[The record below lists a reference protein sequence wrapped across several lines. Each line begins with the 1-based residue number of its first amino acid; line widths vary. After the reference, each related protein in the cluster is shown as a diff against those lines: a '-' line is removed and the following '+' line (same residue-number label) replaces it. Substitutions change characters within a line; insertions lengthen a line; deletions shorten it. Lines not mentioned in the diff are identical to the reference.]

1 MHSTDLKGSCLLVH
15 TVNLVHFPQRPFSI
29 LSVACMQMARAAMGC
44 PALYYNRQLDFTL
57 ERSAV
62 LCCDYIFK
70 VIWEQYFN
78 SSWTLTFRSSSTKI
92 NIKGLL
98 ILMAFRSSSIK
109 INIKRLLI
117 LMASVDRIST
127 VAVQAMWACICTYR
141 QVCRYYQTYFYVY
154 MYYIM
159 YKFYILNIYICLY
172 IFISACCCLVYH
184 GHTCT
189 NAKSY

>member
-29 LSVACMQMARAAMGC
+29 LSVVCMQMARAAMGC

-62 LCCDYIFK
+62 LCCDFIFK

-78 SSWTLTFRSSSTKI
+78 SLWTLTFRSSSIKI

-98 ILMAFRSSSIK
+98 ILMA
-109 INIKRLLI
+109 
-117 LMASVDRIST
+117 SVNRIPT
-127 VAVQAMWACICTYR
+127 IAVQAMWACICTYR
-141 QVCRYYQTYFYVY
+141 QVCRYYQTHFYVY

-159 YKFYILNIYICLY
+159 YKFYILNRYRYICLY
-172 IFISACCCLVYH
+172 IFISACCWLVYH